1 MRKTSSNRCR
11 RYKRGRLV
19 FKWCGGH
26 TINVFERHQ
35 ATTSRG
41 RPYDALTEID
51 VISFGYSEGDERPTA
66 AAARAAITRHLRYR
80 RGED

>member
-11 RYKRGRLV
+11 RYKRGRLT
-19 FKWCGGH
+19 FRWCGGH
-26 TINVFERHQ
+26 TINVFE
-35 ATTSRG
+35 G
-41 RPYDALTEID
+41 RQEVD

-66 AAARAAITRHLRYR
+66 AAARAAIAGHLRYR